1 MFIRVLKALFRRPL
15 LIVAF
20 AIYSILLLFHFTQ
33 SVNNKSVTQ
42 SSVPQRQVVVK
53 STPGLPVR
61 LLIPVINVNAAIQDV
76 GVNTKG
82 EMDVPSNTADVG
94 WFKLGSR
101 PGEKGSAVISGHFNG
116 KDGEAAVFTNLQ
128 KLKQGDKLYIE
139 DDSGTSFAFV
149 VRESLIYNPGFAE
162 EVFSLN
168 DIAHLNLV
176 TCDGVWDGAKKS
188 YSKRLVVFADAS

>member
-1 MFIRVLKALFRRPL
+1 M
-15 LIVAF
+15 
-20 AIYSILLLFHFTQ
+20 
-33 SVNNKSVTQ
+33 
-42 SSVPQRQVVVK
+42 
-53 STPGLPVR
+53 R